1 MSYLVVK
8 TVKLRNAK
16 RLKQLSIEAAEKK
29 DTMTKKIEILIQA
42 YLVKLAMYFK
52 VEDRFLYES
61 K

>member
-42 YLVKLAMYFK
+42 YLVKLTMYFK